1 MKQVLLLIT
10 FCLIGFSTFAAEP
23 DCKKEKID
31 CLGECGRMVD
41 ENGDGFCDHGGLST
55 PEIEPTHYLLIEIAT
70 GTFILYM
77 VSLLLVKAKCYKKTT
92 HRKIWNYLLLIT
104 FVISALLGL
113 LLAILIN
120 YQIPT
125 DLYQNYLELHVD
137 FGIAMSLVGLIHLIW
152 HWNYY
157 FHKKKKSV
165 N

>member
-55 PEIEPTHYLLIEIAT
+55 PATEENSYLLLEIIA
-70 GTFILYM
+70 GILILYA
-77 VSLLLVKAKCYKKTT
+77 VSLLLVKTKRYKKIT

-104 FVISALLGL
+104 FLVSALLGL
-113 LLAILIN
+113 WLVVLIN
-120 YQIPT
+120 YELDT
-125 DLYQNYLELHVD
+125 EFFKSYLTWHVD
-137 FGIAMSLVGLIHLIW
+137 FGIAMSVVGIIHFIW

-157 FHKKKKSV
+157 FRKK
-165 N
+165 